1 MDWRKRS
8 GFLLRRLNAHIRG
21 PILTVISSPPPSL
34 PASRCSSSLKPMPST
49 RFRDRNPEFPSSAAK
64 SHRRNR
70 TRRGLQRQADSDSTS
85 RCELAFI
92 LRETVRLRKKQEELH
107 EGKAAFR
114 ETSLRDALLPARLN
128 GSSRLS
134 GSPVHYQRCATAL
147 STPSY
152 YETSKR
158 FRASPLRVRIQLPN
172 VTDFVK
178 FNE

>member
-1 MDWRKRS
+1 
-8 GFLLRRLNAHIRG
+8 
-21 PILTVISSPPPSL
+21 
-34 PASRCSSSLKPMPST
+34 
-49 RFRDRNPEFPSSAAK
+49 
-64 SHRRNR
+64 
-70 TRRGLQRQADSDSTS
+70 
-85 RCELAFI
+85 
-92 LRETVRLRKKQEELH
+92 VRLRKKQEELH
-107 EGKAAFR
+107 DGKAALR

-128 GSSRLS
+128 GGSRLS

-152 YETSKR
+152 CENSKR